1 MRLSISFELAFFDTA
16 MAEEVGGGRVG
27 ENGVTKCDH
36 KSRYPIQ
43 SPLTPEAGAPHY
55 CWTRVRVPA
64 SHIVPTDAMLALA
77 ALSVGNAEVPDS
89 PTSLLCTPLS
99 QQGYLP
105 EGRDEP
111 SLLLGGSGIQA
122 AKCSPWIPWNRGCYQ
137 MMRLKVLAP

>member
-16 MAEEVGGGRVG
+16 MAEEVGGGGVG

-64 SHIVPTDAMLALA
+64 SHIVPTDAILALA
-77 ALSVGNAEVPDS
+77 ALSVGNTEVPDS
-89 PTSLLCTPLS
+89 PTSLLCTPPPSKDTSQKGGMNPHYCWVAVESKLLS
-99 QQGYLP
+99 VLHGYH
-105 EGRDEP
+105 GMGVVTR
-111 SLLLGGSGIQA
+111 
-122 AKCSPWIPWNRGCYQ
+122 
-137 MMRLKVLAP
+137 